1 MPLQTRA
8 AVPMLD
14 LPRQPRLRG
23 FEEPGENSRG
33 RSAELPAAL
42 PSGICGACQLD
53 FLEFFSRNSLR
64 WKYGS
69 RPISDP
75 IGAASLSSRPGWMRR
90 RRPQH
95 GSPERTR
102 RARLDSEQAV
112 TYEVAP
118 KGTSLKQIFA
128 HPPQAST
135 EPETP
140 ATPHVRSGS
149 GRLRS
154 LESCH
159 TFNPGRGH
167 NLPTRLGQAFA
178 SWTVAQWN
186 TVHAGCP
193 VVIVL
198 GRFDCVW

>member
-1 MPLQTRA
+1 LAVNATQNIFAAGRA
-8 AVPMLD
+8 LYCVHVQNA
-14 LPRQPRLRG
+14 REGRG
-23 FEEPGENSRG
+23 
-33 RSAELPAAL
+33 
-42 PSGICGACQLD
+42 
-53 FLEFFSRNSLR
+53 
-64 WKYGS
+64 
-69 RPISDP
+69 
-75 IGAASLSSRPGWMRR
+75 
-90 RRPQH
+90 
-95 GSPERTR
+95 
-102 RARLDSEQAV
+102 LDSEQAV

-118 KGTSLKQIFA
+118 KRTSLEQIFA

-186 TVHAGCP
+186 TVHGGCP